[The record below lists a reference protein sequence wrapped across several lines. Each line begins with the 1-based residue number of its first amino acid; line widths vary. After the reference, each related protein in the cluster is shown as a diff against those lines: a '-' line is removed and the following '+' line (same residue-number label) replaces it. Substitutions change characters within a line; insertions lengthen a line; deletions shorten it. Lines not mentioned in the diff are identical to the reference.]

1 MSAGKL
7 QSSKPLNQMRFVR
20 NVRRV
25 NIVAYSLALVAMCA
39 GACAGACDFMFFGL
53 HGPGI
58 LVVSVGLM
66 VLFLVVERF
75 VLLRWVKC
83 PACGKPFFVY
93 TDIRTNVQ
101 QLPLVNHACLHCHAL
116 VE

>member
-25 NIVAYSLALVAMCA
+25 NIVAYRLALVAMCA
-39 GACAGACDFMFFGL
+39 GACVMFFGL

-66 VLFLVVERF
+66 VLVFLVVERF
-75 VLLRWVKC
+75 VFLRWVKR